1 MYKSLEALTVKMG
14 IITASKLGAGPG
26 TKKLARQAAE
36 TGVVLENV
44 LMGIIKKLYA
54 RAVTLT
60 AAIVGTMACQ
70 ERKKFFLDL
79 LDSIH
84 QKKLRLVW
92 LRERV

>member
-1 MYKSLEALTVKMG
+1 MKMG
-14 IITASKLGAGPG
+14 IIKTSKLGAGPG
-26 TKKLARQAAE
+26 TKKLARQVAK

-60 AAIVGTMACQ
+60 AAIIDSTVSQ
-70 ERKKFFLDL
+70 EKKGFFLDL

-84 QKKLRLVW
+84 QKTIRLLW
-92 LRERV
+92 LREHVKK